1 MEPTVYLLCWEK
13 RTGHYLV
20 KQPEVQSVE
29 KIFGPMAGKE
39 KKVLKTFERRK
50 GNTGIIL
57 SGEKGLGKSLFC
69 RHLMLQCLESYIP
82 VIIVRDLIPG
92 TANFIQSIGQ
102 PCMFVFD
109 EFEKIFTK
117 NDDDSD
123 QPDNQVQFL
132 SLLDGTGGAKRLF
145 VITCNELWKINEYFV
160 DRPGR
165 FFYHFRFTP
174 PDGPLVVKYLKA
186 LGAKLKKEEI
196 DKLNNIASF
205 MSLNFDVLHAIAE
218 EIKAGYSLDET
229 LNDLNISNGSE
240 RSKTMQVTVITE
252 DNKTLTNF
260 EEDYFDPTREG
271 VYVHLYNPA
280 SNPDWD
286 ASLCGG
292 NIMTK
297 RLKFKET
304 NEKGEAIYT
313 LSNLEDAHDIK
324 WFNNAGKKLA
334 NKKVKI
340 KEISIKIMPRQE
352 RTQLFRARQIYDYV

>member
-1 MEPTVYLLCWEK
+1 M
-13 RTGHYLV
+13 
-20 KQPEVQSVE
+20 
-29 KIFGPMAGKE
+29 
-39 KKVLKTFERRK
+39 
-50 GNTGIIL
+50 
-57 SGEKGLGKSLFC
+57 
-69 RHLMLQCLESYIP
+69 P
-82 VIIVRDLIPG
+82 V
-92 TANFIQSIGQ
+92 
-102 PCMFVFD
+102 
-109 EFEKIFTK
+109 EKIFTK

-304 NEKGEAIYT
+304 NFIVQNVLNFYAIY
-313 LSNLEDAHDIK
+313 
-324 WFNNAGKKLA
+324 
-334 NKKVKI
+334 VK
-340 KEISIKIMPRQE
+340 
-352 RTQLFRARQIYDYV
+352 